1 MTQKSLNLAK
11 DAHLLSGK
19 ERARLI
25 LKDAHEQA
33 FGNKKGFLSESERE
47 SLKRMTD
54 YAVSN
59 EYNYYINIY
68 QKTGLLMGGIT
79 EAYLKFKYYYET
91 LKKAHLFFN
100 QAPAVELL
108 KDIITNKLK
117 DGKDK
122 ENALKIIDVLQV
134 IQLSP
139 DGKEISFKD
148 TLYYIKENI
157 KKVWINGSLFY
168 SYKKLVDRVEDELG
182 FCPFAGKSFNEQYL
196 LYIEEIEHC
205 IKEHNNFIENI
216 AEDKKLKDK
225 ADYLIKEL
233 TTETDAYYDWGEGLF
248 GEKL

>member
-1 MTQKSLNLAK
+1 MTQKALNLAK

-33 FGNKKGFLSESERE
+33 FGNKKGFLSESERQ

-54 YAVSN
+54 YATGN

-68 QKTGLLMGGIT
+68 QKTGLLMGAIT

-100 QAPAVELL
+100 QAPAVEIL
-108 KDIITNKLK
+108 KDIVNKQIK
-117 DGKDK
+117 DGKEKD
-122 ENALKIIDVLQV
+122 NALKIIEVLQV
-134 IQLSP
+134 MQVSP
-139 DGKEISFKD
+139 DGKEVSFKD

-168 SYKKLVDRVEDELG
+168 SYKKLVDRIEEELT
-182 FCPFAGKSFNEQYL
+182 FNPFSGKSFNEQYN
-196 LYIEEIEHC
+196 LYIEEVEHC
-205 IKEHNNFIENI
+205 IKEHNAFIEKI
-216 AEDKKLKDK
+216 AEDKTLKDK
-225 ADYLIKEL
+225 EDYLIKEL